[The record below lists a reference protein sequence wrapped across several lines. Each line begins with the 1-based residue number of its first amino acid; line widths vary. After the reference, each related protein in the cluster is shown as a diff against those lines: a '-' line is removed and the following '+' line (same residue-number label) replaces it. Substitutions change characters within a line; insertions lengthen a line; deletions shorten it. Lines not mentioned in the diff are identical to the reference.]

1 MMAADTL
8 FIFSAGRSGSTLLDL
23 MVGAHP
29 KVASLGEITYL
40 PRSFKRNAMCSC
52 GLPVREC
59 SFWDT
64 LAEKIRQRMGPDLRK
79 APYDLDLGFMYATH
93 HVDRDK
99 QTPPYVLGWKL
110 LHALF
115 MLRTRLGIALLDPL
129 LSKLYRTIDNN
140 FSLFDLVR
148 EEANAAVVVD
158 SSKAYVKGLAMY
170 RRRPERVRAILLSRD
185 GRGVL
190 YSRMR
195 EGILREAGL
204 KVWQTYYSR
213 ALPLI
218 EKSIRPEHL
227 LRVKY
232 EELVSDPA
240 GSANRIF
247 EFLGL
252 PKLEGDIAFASRVQH
267 MPEGNDTRLRGLS
280 NIKLDEAWR
289 REMSPADLDFFERE
303 GGTVNRKLGYQ

>member
-1 MMAADTL
+1 MAADTL

-29 KVASLGEITYL
+29 QVASLGEITYL
-40 PRSFKRNAMCSC
+40 PRSIKRNAICSC
-52 GLPVREC
+52 GMPVLEC
-59 SFWDT
+59 GFWNT
-64 LAEKIRQRMGPDLRK
+64 LMDSIHQRMGPDMRL

-93 HVDRDK
+93 HVDMEK
-99 QTPPYVLGWKL
+99 QTRPYVLGWKL
-110 LHALF
+110 LNGLF
-115 MLRTRLGIALLDPL
+115 ILRTWFGGAVLDL
-129 LSKLYRTIDNN
+129 FLRKLYHSIDNN
-140 FSLFDLVR
+140 FRLFDLVR
-148 EEANAAVVVD
+148 DEAKAEVIVD

-170 RRRPERVRAILLSRD
+170 RRRPGQVRAILLSRD
-185 GRGVL
+185 GRGVM

-195 EGILREAGL
+195 EGVPREAGL
-204 KVWQTYYSR
+204 RIWKTYYNR

-218 EKSIRPEHL
+218 ERTISPEHL
-227 LRVKY
+227 FHLKY

-247 EFLGL
+247 EFMGL
-252 PKLEGDIAFASRVQH
+252 PKLEGGIEFAARVQH

-289 REMSPADLDFFERE
+289 RELSPADLDYFERE
-303 GGTVNRKLGYQ
+303 GSAINRKLGYL

>member
-1 MMAADTL
+1 MTVDTL

-23 MVGAHP
+23 MIGAHP
-29 KVASLGEITYL
+29 QVASLGEITYL
-40 PRSFKRNAMCSC
+40 PRSMKRNATCSC
-52 GLPVREC
+52 GAPVCEC
-59 SFWDT
+59 GFWNT
-64 LAEKIRQRMGPDLRK
+64 LADRIRERIGPDLRK
-79 APYDLDLGFMYATH
+79 SPYDLDLGFMYATH
-93 HVDRDK
+93 HVDLEK
-99 QTPPYVLGWKL
+99 QTRTYVLGWKL

-115 MLRTRLGIALLDPL
+115 MLRARTGMAFLDPL
-129 LSKLYRTIDNN
+129 LGKLYRTIDNN
-140 FSLFDLVR
+140 FALFGLVK
-148 EEANAAVVVD
+148 EEANATVVVD

-170 RRRPERVRAILLSRD
+170 RRRPGQVRAILLSRD

-195 EGILREAGL
+195 EGVPREAGL
-204 KVWQTYYSR
+204 KVWHTYYSR

-218 EKSIRPEHL
+218 EKTIPPEHL

-247 EFLGL
+247 EFMGL
-252 PKLEGDIAFASRVQH
+252 PKLEGDIQFASRIQH

-289 REMSPADLDFFERE
+289 RELSPDDLEFFERE
-303 GGTVNRKLGYQ
+303 GGGINRRLGYQ

>member
-1 MMAADTL
+1 MPADTL

-29 KVASLGEITYL
+29 QVASLGEITYL
-40 PRSFKRNAMCSC
+40 PRSLKRNAICSC
-52 GLPVREC
+52 GAPVLEC
-59 SFWDT
+59 GFWST
-64 LAEKIRQRMGPDLRK
+64 LVDRIHQRLGPDMRQT
-79 APYDLDLGFMYATH
+79 PYDLDLGFMYATH
-93 HVDRDK
+93 HVDMEK
-99 QTPPYVLGWKL
+99 QTRSYVLGWKL
-110 LHALF
+110 LNGMF
-115 MLRTRLGIALLDPL
+115 ILRTWLGGAILDL
-129 LSKLYRTIDNN
+129 FLRKLYRTIDNN

-148 EEANAAVVVD
+148 AEAKTAVIVD

-170 RRRPERVRAILLSRD
+170 RRRPGQVRAILLSRD
-185 GRGVL
+185 GRGVM

-195 EGILREAGL
+195 EGIPRETGL
-204 KVWQTYYSR
+204 KSWKTYYGR

-218 EKSIRPEHL
+218 EKTIHPDHL

-247 EFLGL
+247 EFMGL
-252 PKLEGDIAFASRVQH
+252 PKLQGDIDFVSRIQH

-289 REMSPADLDFFERE
+289 RELSPADLDYFELE
-303 GGTVNRKLGYQ
+303 GSAINRQLGY

>member
-1 MMAADTL
+1 MAADTL

-23 MVGAHP
+23 MIGAHP
-29 KVASLGEITYL
+29 QVASLGEITYL
-40 PRSFKRNAMCSC
+40 PRSFKRNATCSC
-52 GLPVREC
+52 GAPVREC
-59 SFWDT
+59 GFWNA
-64 LAEKIRQRMGPDLRK
+64 LAERIRQQMGTDLHK

-93 HVDRDK
+93 HVDPDK
-99 QTPPYVLGWKL
+99 QTRPYVLGWKL
-110 LHALF
+110 LNALF
-115 MLRTRLGIALLDPL
+115 MLRTRLGIGLLDPL
-129 LSKLYRTIDNN
+129 LRKLYRTIDSN
-140 FSLFDLVR
+140 FALFDLVR

-170 RRRPERVRAILLSRD
+170 RRRPGQVRAILLSRD

-195 EGILREAGL
+195 EGIRREAGL

-218 EKSIRPEHL
+218 EKTIRPEHL

-240 GSANRIF
+240 RSANRIF
-247 EFLGL
+247 EFMGL
-252 PKLEGDIAFASRVQH
+252 PRLQGDIEFASRIQH

-280 NIKLDEAWR
+280 NIRLDEAWR
-289 REMSPADLDFFERE
+289 RELSADDLDFFERE
-303 GGTVNRKLGYQ
+303 GGTINRQLGYL